1 MVNKIFTT
9 YSSKGELPRVKSR
22 ATDTGLSSTVWAVE
36 EFEVGLQIM
45 QSVGI
50 NSFMKQDWANL

>member
-9 YSSKGELPRVKSR
+9 YSSKGELSQVKSR
-22 ATDTGLSSTVWAVE
+22 ATDTGLSITVWAVE

-50 NSFMKQDWANL
+50 NSFMKEAWANL